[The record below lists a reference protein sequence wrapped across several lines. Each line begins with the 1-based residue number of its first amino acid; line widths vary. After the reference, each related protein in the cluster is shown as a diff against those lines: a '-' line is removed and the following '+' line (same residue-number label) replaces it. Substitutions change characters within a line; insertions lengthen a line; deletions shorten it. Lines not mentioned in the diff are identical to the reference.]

1 MKYGLI
7 LFILLAVFLIA
18 GCAAHTQ
25 DPAPVSAGQQTETV
39 TPTVTVD
46 FDGFDDETSQTHTLT
61 GADAETLA
69 ALLQSLNYD
78 PMKVCKCLPSTTV
91 TLNSGAQYGIDL
103 GDTPHVRLYETPQ
116 AQADLTPEQA
126 ETIRNL
132 LDPLKNH

>member
-7 LFILLAVFLIA
+7 LFILLAVFLTA
-18 GCAAHTQ
+18 GCATHTQ
-25 DPAPVSAGQQTETV
+25 DPDPVSAGQQAKES
-39 TPTVTVD
+39 TPTVAVD
-46 FDGFDDETSQTHTLT
+46 FDLFDDETGQTYTLA

-69 ALLQSLNYD
+69 AILQSLNYD

-116 AQADLTPEQA
+116 AQADLPPEQA
-126 ETIRNL
+126 ETIRQL
-132 LDPLKNH
+132 LEPLKNH